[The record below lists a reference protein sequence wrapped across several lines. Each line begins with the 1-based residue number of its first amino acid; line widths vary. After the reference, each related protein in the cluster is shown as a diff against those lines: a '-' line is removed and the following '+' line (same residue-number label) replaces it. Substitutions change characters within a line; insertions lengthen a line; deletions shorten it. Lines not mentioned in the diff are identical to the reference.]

1 MIAIVARMVAGS
13 NNSRRKARKPVSPQE
28 RAQAE
33 RDVRGAV
40 ADLQVTAYANLRN
53 AIANVAIF
61 FGFVGVFA
69 TVVGAADGRRL
80 IPMLVLVLAG
90 LAGAAYYPVRH
101 QHRLAV
107 RLLIVSSAL
116 VVVGLAGLVLFA
128 TVLEP

>member
-1 MIAIVARMVAGS
+1 MVAGS
-13 NNSRRKARKPVSPQE
+13 NKGRRKPRKPTSPEE

-33 RDVRGAV
+33 RDIRGAV

-69 TVVGAADGRRL
+69 MVIDAADGLRL
-80 IPMLVLVLAG
+80 TPMLVLVLAG
-90 LAGAAYYPVRH
+90 LAGAAYYPARH
-101 QHRLAV
+101 RHELAV
-107 RLLIVSSAL
+107 RLLLASSAL
-116 VVVGLAGLVLFA
+116 VVIGLAGLVLFA